1 MTRIDVTAP
10 CTEGRQAA
18 PRGGGRG
25 QSALVFAL
33 RSTVC
38 PPAGSRET
46 PAGPGNSGPGTGIL
60 KSRPGSRGNP
70 GRVRPGSGRESRGFS
85 VSGRLD
91 RGHLRPMAFSPS
103 FRFRP
108 ADPEPH
114 PLLPHQLYPL
124 LMGPSDDD
132 SNDDGS
138 IAKMATT
145 VKAHLEQKLSQ
156 MEVSCIN
163 TGFGVTTSVTQIR
176 AGVSRECAAHSSS
189 ASSWLLN
196 STVLGRRRGR
206 RGST

>member
-1 MTRIDVTAP
+1 MI
-10 CTEGRQAA
+10 GAA
-18 PRGGGRG
+18 R
-25 QSALVFAL
+25 LD
-33 RSTVC
+33 TVC

-70 GRVRPGSGRESRGFS
+70 GRVRLGSGRESRGFS

-124 LMGPSDDD
+124 LMGPSDDEQRRWLHSKD
-132 SNDDGS
+132 GYHCQSSSGTETVPDGS
-138 IAKMATT
+138 LLYKYRVRGYHECNADTCRCVKRVCSSQQFRILLVAELHSPRTTKRTTRVDVGLSYAT
-145 VKAHLEQKLSQ
+145 
-156 MEVSCIN
+156 
-163 TGFGVTTSVTQIR
+163 
-176 AGVSRECAAHSSS
+176 AGVDS
-189 ASSWLLN
+189 A
-196 STVLGRRRGR
+196 TPGAG
-206 RGST
+206 